1 MTSFFN
7 FRAECLYKY
16 DQEIYEKFMESF
28 DFFPLAAIIN
38 GKFLAVHGG
47 ISPDLKSIEEL
58 NKMDRVKEP
67 PRTGLFCDLL
77 WSDPIDNEEGICENS
92 YRPNDVRGCSY
103 FYGADAV
110 IKFLDK
116 NNLLSVLRA
125 HEAQIEGYK
134 MHKWSNSEFPVV
146 ITIFSA
152 PNYCDVYG
160 NKGALIK
167 FDVSFLFKICFINFN
182 DIVFIR

>member
-1 MTSFFN
+1 VSLIPF
-7 FRAECLYKY
+7 
-16 DQEIYEKFMESF
+16 S
-28 DFFPLAAIIN
+28 LAN
-38 GKFLAVHGG
+38 Q
-47 ISPDLKSIEEL
+47 IEEL
-58 NKMDRVKEP
+58 NRMDRIKEP
-67 PRTGLFCDLL
+67 PRSGLFCDLL

-116 NNLLSVLRA
+116 NNLLSILRA

-167 FDVSFLFKICFINFN
+167 FDVCFRLLRVLIFG
-182 DIVFIR
+182 